1 MLGLNVFTLNHRLSS
16 RMNTPDLYIV
26 LQQPRANAKRITFI
40 ICRIGLVPNSQS
52 VLFYRVNLHR
62 TNSVT
67 RVYQSAVVRFKLIV
81 MDEESILK
89 CRCFHFRIKSFSAGL
104 QFAARLHS
112 EFPLN

>member
-1 MLGLNVFTLNHRLSS
+1 MLGLNVFTLNHCLSS

-62 TNSVT
+62 TTSVT
-67 RVYQSAVVRFKLIV
+67 RVYHVCSG
-81 MDEESILK
+81 SI
-89 CRCFHFRIKSFSAGL
+89 
-104 QFAARLHS
+104 
-112 EFPLN
+112 

>member
-1 MLGLNVFTLNHRLSS
+1 MINVRIKCFYFKPSS

-62 TNSVT
+62 TTSVT
-67 RVYQSAVVRFKLIV
+67 RVYHVCSG
-81 MDEESILK
+81 SI
-89 CRCFHFRIKSFSAGL
+89 
-104 QFAARLHS
+104 
-112 EFPLN
+112 

>member
-52 VLFYRVNLHR
+52 CSLVL
-62 TNSVT
+62 
-67 RVYQSAVVRFKLIV
+67 
-81 MDEESILK
+81 
-89 CRCFHFRIKSFSAGL
+89 
-104 QFAARLHS
+104 
-112 EFPLN
+112 